1 MSGSTTVT
9 DMSLSAAYAPVA
21 LYYDDAD
28 SVEYVRR
35 DSACVYRR
43 IDETLTMV
51 LDMENREPIGFR
63 LKGFKNF
70 YLRKLKPSMEQLDDG
85 NFVFLVTVIERLVAE
100 MGDRHFQQDEERKKA
115 YAMAADMARKDRVE
129 LHDLPEV
136 A

>member
-1 MSGSTTVT
+1 MSGTTTVT
-9 DMSLSAAYAPVA
+9 DMSLSSAYAPVA

-35 DSACVYRR
+35 DSPCVYRR
-43 IDETLTMV
+43 IDETLTMA
-51 LDMENREPIGFR
+51 LDMRSLEAIGFR

-70 YLRKLKPSMEQLDDG
+70 YIRKLKPSMEQLDNS

-115 YAMAADMARKDRVE
+115 YAAAADIARKDRVE